1 MDSSPE
7 GCRYDLLGYLK
18 LNKEDEVSIIKDKTH
33 LSRERCKDE

>member
-18 LNKEDEVSIIKDKTH
+18 LNKKDEVSIIKDKD
-33 LSRERCKDE
+33 SSF